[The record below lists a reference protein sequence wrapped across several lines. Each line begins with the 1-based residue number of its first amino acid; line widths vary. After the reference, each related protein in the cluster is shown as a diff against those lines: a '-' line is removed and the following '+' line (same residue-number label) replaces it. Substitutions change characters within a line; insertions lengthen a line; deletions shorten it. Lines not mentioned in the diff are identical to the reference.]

1 MNENDNILIEQF
13 FREAAQQQIEDNGF
27 SERVM
32 AAIDADYSLQSEK
45 AKSRMT
51 LIVQRLW
58 TLFCLVVAVVA
69 FVAMQGWTMLLS
81 YAAVFVTNIEVFFRT
96 LPTVFDLSILGDMMA
111 SAPMVTLIE
120 VVLALVILMA
130 LSIASLTRWVI
141 RQV

>member
-32 AAIDADYSLQSEK
+32 AAIDADYSLQGEK
-45 AKSRMT
+45 AKSGMT
-51 LIVQRLW
+51 LIFQRLW
-58 TLFCLVVAVVA
+58 TLFCLVVAVMV

-96 LPTVFDLSILGDMMA
+96 LPTMFDLSLLGDMTA
-111 SAPMVTLIE
+111 STPMVTLLE

-130 LSIASLTRWVI
+130 LSIAGLTRWVI